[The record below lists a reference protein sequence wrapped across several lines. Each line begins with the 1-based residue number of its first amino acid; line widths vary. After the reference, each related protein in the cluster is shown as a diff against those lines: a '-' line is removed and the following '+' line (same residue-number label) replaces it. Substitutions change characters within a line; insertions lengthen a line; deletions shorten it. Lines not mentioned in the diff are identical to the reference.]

1 MEKNMDK
8 SGETSNSK
16 TQSAVVAALVIGLLV
31 GFFIGRSWG
40 QKTEDM
46 GVGEKAPTENAENA
60 SDKKDSATTESLSK
74 ETVKKEAPEKLAS
87 GNATGEVS
95 VVDQNAGMTVAVSKV
110 TFSEAGWVVV
120 REDTG
125 NGMGNILGALWLPA
139 GTKNDASVELL
150 RATEAKK
157 NYFVVLYADNGDKK
171 FDKTV
176 DLPIAVGGK
185 AVSGVFSA
193 K

>member
-1 MEKNMDK
+1 MGNMDK
-8 SGETSNSK
+8 STEANNSK

-40 QKTEDM
+40 NAGDDGDVDKKVPM
-46 GVGEKAPTENAENA
+46 ENVENA
-60 SDKKDSATTESLSK
+60 STTKDSKGAEDKLPGEVVKTEAVSTTD
-74 ETVKKEAPEKLAS
+74 
-87 GNATGEVS
+87 ATGEVT
-95 VVDQNAGMTVAVSKV
+95 VIDQNAGMTVAVSKV
-110 TFSEAGWVVV
+110 TLSNAGWVVV

-139 GTKNDASVELL
+139 GTKEGASVELL
-150 RATEAKK
+150 RTTEAKK
-157 NYFVVLYADNGDKK
+157 NYFVALYTDNGDKK

-176 DLPIAVGGK
+176 DLPIAVDGK
-185 AVSGVFSA
+185 VISGIFSA